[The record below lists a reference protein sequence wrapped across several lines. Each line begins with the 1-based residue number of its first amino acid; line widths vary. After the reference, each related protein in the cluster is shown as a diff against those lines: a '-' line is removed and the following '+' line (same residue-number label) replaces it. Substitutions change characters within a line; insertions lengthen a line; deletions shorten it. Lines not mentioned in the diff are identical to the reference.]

1 MYIYDFITYVDGVV
15 IELKNVK
22 LFTENSEYLK
32 LRCIFYI
39 IRLNRSIVY
48 DIEHSQQT
56 HDVVSTSIRRLYDVL

>member
-48 DIEHSQQT
+48 DIEHLASGASSFMVYNI
-56 HDVVSTSIRRLYDVL
+56 DR